1 MNPTPLSKA
10 ASKLIRKLSLKKNR
24 EETGLFVAEGE
35 KVVYDLLSG
44 GLKVKLLVT
53 SDPDLFEKSKLPE
66 KPFFC
71 SAEEMRSLSSLS
83 APPGL
88 LAVFHQPDE
97 TLGDVPESGNRFLI
111 ADGIKDPGNLGT
123 LIRTAHWFGLDG
135 VIALNGCADLY
146 NPKTVQSTMG
156 SLGRIPVIY
165 PTGED
170 WLKALEKDKIPLLGA
185 DLKGT
190 PINTI
195 EPGNKFALVIGSES
209 HGISQSLRDRIDH
222 FVFVPP
228 ASESNRPESLNAAVS
243 AGIILARLS
252 LR

>member
-24 EETGLFVAEGE
+24 EETGLFIAEGE
-35 KVVYDLLSG
+35 KVVYDLLHG
-44 GLKVKLLVT
+44 GLKAKLVVAT
-53 SDPDLFEKSKLPE
+53 DPALLEKNQLPE
-66 KPFFC
+66 NRCFC
-71 SAEEMRSLSSLS
+71 SAEEMKSLSSLS

-97 TLGDVPESGNRFLI
+97 PSESVIETGNRFLV

-123 LIRTAHWFGLDG
+123 LIRTAHWFGLNA

-156 SLGRIPVIY
+156 SLGRIPVIT
-165 PTGED
+165 PKGDE
-170 WLKALEKDKIPLLGA
+170 WLNMLEKGRIPLLGA

-190 PINTI
+190 PLNTI
-195 EPGNKFALVIGSES
+195 QHENRFALVIGSES
-209 HGISQSLRDRIDH
+209 HGISQKLKDRINSRI
-222 FVFVPP
+222 FIPP
-228 ASESNRPESLNAAVS
+228 VSENNHPESLNAAVS